1 MDAEEFVILSEEYW
15 RAINAGD
22 SKLANLTSR
31 KINHI
36 VKIWMRNGRATRNLL
51 DLIEVASVAAK
62 FAAAVHLI
70 KTDERE
76 KAIEVLRMFLDD
88 SYGLMSVSA
97 AAVFRN
103 NKIQTLTTLKTQL
116 CIDNIPLL
124 SDVAETVSA
133 EIGQQQTIQEK
144 RRFTTRDYL

>member
-1 MDAEEFVILSEEYW
+1 
-15 RAINAGD
+15 
-22 SKLANLTSR
+22 
-31 KINHI
+31 
-36 VKIWMRNGRATRNLL
+36 
-51 DLIEVASVAAK
+51 
-62 FAAAVHLI
+62 
-70 KTDERE
+70 
-76 KAIEVLRMFLDD
+76 MFLDD